1 MTKSAKEWD
10 KNKTK
15 QKKHL
20 REAESNNSEQWI
32 YLLGIE
38 KHVYQKTYSK

>member
-10 KNKTK
+10 KKI
-15 QKKHL
+15 KKKL
-20 REAESNNSEQWI
+20 KNIWEAESNTWEQWI

-38 KHVYQKTYSK
+38 KHVYQKAYSK